1 MRAKTREGGPA
12 PSVGRCEGRDV
23 PPSGHPLSPAC
34 WQPLPARRQEDE
46 TARPG
51 LTYGQDAWRRFRR
64 NPTALLGL
72 AILGAVF
79 ASALLG
85 PLLSPHSYYDQDLSR
100 TNLLPCAE
108 YWFGTDGLGR
118 DLFVRVMV
126 GGQISLLVG
135 VIATV
140 GSGLIG
146 VLYGGIAG
154 YLGGRADNLMM
165 RLVDIVWTIPL
176 TLYAILLMV
185 VLGTGLQ
192 NILITLGLVY
202 WVGMARIVRGQVLAL
217 KEQEFVLAARV
228 SGAGPGRI
236 LLRHLIPNAMGAIIV
251 TATMMIP
258 GAIFTESFLS
268 FIGIGISAPLASWGS
283 LCSDALGGLRSYP
296 YQLFFPAGILCLTM
310 LAFNFIGDGLR
321 DALDPKLRR

>member
-1 MRAKTREGGPA
+1 MSVPCPEPSRSLPA
-12 PSVGRCEGRDV
+12 E
-23 PPSGHPLSPAC
+23 C
-34 WQPLPARRQEDE
+34 WQPLPKERRGVES
-46 TARPG
+46 ARPS

-72 AILGAVF
+72 VILGIVF
-79 ASALLG
+79 AAALLG
-85 PLLSPHSYYDQDLSR
+85 PALSAHSYYDQDLDR
-100 TNLLPCAE
+100 TNLLPSAE

-118 DLFVRVMV
+118 DLFVRVMI

-165 RLVDIVWTIPL
+165 RGVDIVWTIPL

-217 KEQEFVLAARV
+217 KEQEFILAARV
-228 SGAGPGRI
+228 SGAGPWRI

-296 YQLFFPAGILCLTM
+296 NQIFFPAGALCLTM